1 MERRDKTGSMQ
12 GKAGATPVWPPAE
25 SADPLA
31 PLPLL
36 APSPL
41 LDPPPCASLTHHCR
55 RNPDAWALGNGS
67 SAYISSLP
75 VQADEG
81 LTQSLLSEARAAL
94 GEDSVVTGLNATADS
109 FYSSQV

>member
-1 MERRDKTGSMQ
+1 MLSL
-12 GKAGATPVWPPAE
+12 ASLTPPCPP
-25 SADPLA
+25 
-31 PLPLL
+31 
-36 APSPL
+36 PSPL
-41 LDPPPCASLTHHCR
+41 SPTAPR

-94 GEDSVVTGLNATADS
+94 GESSVVTGLNATADS